1 LNYYAFFDH
10 RNATGWRTN
19 NQYQSNTGS
28 GSLTWHVSDKF
39 SFTTEFTRWHSN
51 SQQPGGLTDAQFES
65 DPKQSVRS
73 RNWFDLTWQ
82 TVALSFNY
90 KIKPDQRLN
99 LKIFNI
105 QGDRGSV
112 GYFPS
117 GGITVVDAVNPVTG
131 EYLNRT
137 VDIDNYRNLGLEA
150 RYLLGYQLGSL
161 SHNLSTGIRLYS
173 GSTLRYRGGQGTTGT
188 DFNLNRVGGTW
199 TGEIDYGSKNAAFF
213 LENLFS
219 LSEKLT
225 FIPGVRLEYLQAEA
239 AGYSSIA
246 NGNPVYLQNQQRSRG
261 FVIGGV
267 GAEYQLSRTTKLYAN
282 ASQSYRPVQFADLTT
297 PPTTDIVDP
306 NLTDARGLNIDLGYK
321 GRLKN
326 FLVFDASVFHLDYD
340 NRIGTIKQQR
350 TDGSFYNFRTNV
362 GSSVARGAE
371 VFGEFN
377 ILKAIKS
384 GTNNSDLSVFASYSY
399 TRARYQNFKVVTVSG
414 SSLSETNFKNNH
426 VEYAPE
432 NILRTGVTYSKRG
445 FEGTLQYNYTD
456 RVFTDANNT
465 VEPTPNAQNG
475 VIPSYSIFDSTLG
488 YKHNSGLSLKMGVN
502 NLTNKHYFTR
512 RASGYPGPGI
522 LPADGRSYFVT
533 LGYILK

>member
-1 LNYYAFFDH
+1 
-10 RNATGWRTN
+10 
-19 NQYQSNTGS
+19 
-28 GSLTWHVSDKF
+28 
-39 SFTTEFTRWHSN
+39 
-51 SQQPGGLTDAQFES
+51 
-65 DPKQSVRS
+65 
-73 RNWFDLTWQ
+73 
-82 TVALSFNY
+82 
-90 KIKPDQRLN
+90 
-99 LKIFNI
+99 
-105 QGDRGSV
+105 
-112 GYFPS
+112 
-117 GGITVVDAVNPVTG
+117 VVDAVNPVTG